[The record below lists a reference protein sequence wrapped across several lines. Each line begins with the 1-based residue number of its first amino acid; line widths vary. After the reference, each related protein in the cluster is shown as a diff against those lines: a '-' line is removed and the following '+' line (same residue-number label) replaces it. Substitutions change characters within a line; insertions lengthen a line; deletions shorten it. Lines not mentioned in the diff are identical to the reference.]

1 MKKIILTLIFGAIA
15 SIGHSQIYF
24 RETINNEK
32 VSSYHISDI
41 GMLRIKYKLPTAFG
55 YTKTVTENGD
65 KVYETLTIFYKLN
78 GEVMEKRVISKCYM
92 ISKPLENVESDN

>member
-1 MKKIILTLIFGAIA
+1 MKKIILALVFAIFA
-15 SIGHSQIYF
+15 SIGYSQVYF
-24 RETINNEK
+24 RETLYSPK
-32 VSSYHISDI
+32 VSVSHISDI

>member
-1 MKKIILTLIFGAIA
+1 MKKIILTLIFGAFA
-15 SIGHSQIYF
+15 SIGYSQIYF

-41 GMLRIKYKLPTAFG
+41 EMLRRKYKLPTAFG
-55 YTKTVTENGD
+55 YTKTVTENED

-78 GEVMEKRVISKCYM
+78 GEVMEKRVISKCY
-92 ISKPLENVESDN
+92 IVSKPIQNTEANN